1 MATNPSLDSAVV
13 LSFSLVA
20 ALFIA
25 LVPLLTTIYG
35 ENLSST
41 LKYLILFGLLP
52 IITYGITCIFN
63 VFIQLIRCGSVQGT
77 QVLING
83 LPGVGFVAVLG
94 SIASISSWLRYPVES
109 ILPLNL
115 SYSIKR
121 GIAVSFFIFWGAVY
135 GQAIGGSLSQ
145 SCGIQ
150 TPSTPSTPSPPPPL
164 GGSAPK

>member
-35 ENLSST
+35 ENLSSGIQ
-41 LKYLILFGLLP
+41 YLILFGLLP

-83 LPGVGFVAVLG
+83 LPGVVFVSILG

-109 ILPLNL
+109 ILPLNF
-115 SYSIKR
+115 SNSIKK

-150 TPSTPSTPSPPPPL
+150 DSILSTNATPATV
-164 GGSAPK
+164 APVTT